1 VSVAKALGDT
11 VKVLEQHYMPQLEKM
26 KDVHVEETKR
36 ANAAQLLELDALENK
51 DVAQVVEIGGRR

>member
-1 VSVAKALGDT
+1 
-11 VKVLEQHYMPQLEKM
+11 MPQLEKM